1 MEHARSASLIRL
13 SILIFSPPTLS
24 PHPSPPFSIS
34 LLLIPYL
41 FSHLLS
47 PFPSLSP
54 PFPLLPSLS
63 GMGSKGFEL
72 FFAMGSFGVIQ
83 VHYLYLYLYLYRD
96 LFLEVHLKVDL
107 EPDLEPFLELVSD
120 PELDLELESTIH
132 PFPMAPRETH
142 QWRLQETT
150 SSSYMCVH
158 PNTTLFLSLS
168 LSLFLSLSL
177 YHSLSLSL
185 LSSPLKFTS
194 LSLTP
199 ILHLCFVCVQFMGA
213 IQFLPACRM
222 FLAMCPEGAEGSF
235 LKNNF
240 LLQSTLPTSSCYSLR
255 SVQFYS
261 LSAFDTYHPI
271 YWPARARCFSLF
283 LPNCLLTSLCTAL

>member
-1 MEHARSASLIRL
+1 METTGDNILFIYVCSSKHNSLSFSL
-13 SILIFSPPTLS
+13 SITLS
-24 PHPSPPFSIS
+24 
-34 LLLIPYL
+34 
-41 FSHLLS
+41 
-47 PFPSLSP
+47 
-54 PFPLLPSLS
+54 
-63 GMGSKGFEL
+63 
-72 FFAMGSFGVIQ
+72 FF
-83 VHYLYLYLYLYRD
+83 
-96 LFLEVHLKVDL
+96 
-107 EPDLEPFLELVSD
+107 
-120 PELDLELESTIH
+120 
-132 PFPMAPRETH
+132 
-142 QWRLQETT
+142 
-150 SSSYMCVH
+150 
-158 PNTTLFLSLS
+158 
-168 LSLFLSLSL
+168 LSL

-240 LLQSTLPTSSCYSLR
+240 LLQSTIPTSSCYSLR

-283 LPNCLLTSLCTAL
+283 LPNCLLTSLCTALSSLSL